1 MNNPSPE
8 FHGKPQKITTET
20 GEAKGLKQTLEEHG
34 FNVENMK
41 TKCSPICAFKN
52 ERCCLARLLSKQDDF
67 WLQKS
72 QIEKMITG
80 RGHLYIFLPKFHC
93 ELNPIEMVSS
103 YFFLSLCDSQSLQ
116 YWGWCKHQ
124 YREEYKETFAD
135 AKRVVWGCLDACPVE
150 VIRHFFNQSW
160 RFMSA
165 YWQGLTGKAA
175 EWAIYKQKSH

>member
-1 MNNPSPE
+1 
-8 FHGKPQKITTET
+8 
-20 GEAKGLKQTLEEHG
+20 L
-34 FNVENMK
+34 
-41 TKCSPICAFKN
+41 
-52 ERCCLARLLSKQDDF
+52 
-67 WLQKS
+67 
-72 QIEKMITG
+72 QIEEMITG
-80 RGHLYIFLPKFHC
+80 RGHLCIFLPKFHC

-135 AKRVVWGCLDACPVE
+135 AKRVMWGCLDACLVE
-150 VIRHFFNQSW
+150 VIRCFFNWSW

-175 EWAIYKQKSH
+175 EWAMHKQKSHQQVREEVMKSIEALVDEGEEAMTLIEALIDEN